1 MAGLGGEAQAT
12 HLHPRLHGASHI
24 CGAGEQSGGATLLLS
39 HAEAGW
45 LLKCL
50 LLPNKY
56 FCKTC
61 QLIKLKYSAC
71 DVL

>member
-12 HLHPRLHGASHI
+12 HLHRRLHVASHI

-39 HAEAGW
+39 RAEAGW

-50 LLPNKY
+50 LVLNKY
-56 FCKTC
+56 FCKTV
-61 QLIKLKYSAC
+61 QLIKLKYTAC
-71 DVL
+71 DGL

>member
-1 MAGLGGEAQAT
+1 MARLGGEAQAT

-24 CGAGEQSGGATLLLS
+24 SGAGEQSGGAALLLS

-45 LLKCL
+45 LLKCF

-56 FCKTC
+56 FYKTC
-61 QLIKLKYSAC
+61 QVMKLKYNA
-71 DVL
+71 LYWL